1 MRYVDYLRLDGACSA
16 VLGAALVVLGWPGL
30 FGEGSLRDGLL
41 AAAAILV
48 LVLLAL
54 AGLAARRGIPLSA
67 PGRWLTDRPI
77 ARASAGSPPL
87 AARGL
92 RIRLATETAIWIV
105 GVGAWVVLT
114 GRDGTLIW
122 ATGWATL
129 AYGLLQLLASARR
142 AAAVE
147 AERHTTFLVAR
158 RPGLGTPEIT
168 TPA

>member
-16 VLGAALVVLGWPGL
+16 VLGAALVALGWPGL
-30 FGEGSLRDGLL
+30 FGDGSLRDGLL
-41 AAAAILV
+41 ATAAILV
-48 LVLLAL
+48 LVLIAL
-54 AGLAARRGIPLSA
+54 AGFAARRGIPVSA

-77 ARASAGSPPL
+77 G
-87 AARGL
+87 AAAPGATGL
-92 RIRLATETAIWIV
+92 DGAKLRRRLTVETALWII

-129 AYGLLQLLASARR
+129 AYGLLQLLASAPR

-147 AERHTTFLVAR
+147 AERGTTFLVAR
-158 RPGLGTPEIT
+158 RPGLGTPELT
-168 TPA
+168 TLA